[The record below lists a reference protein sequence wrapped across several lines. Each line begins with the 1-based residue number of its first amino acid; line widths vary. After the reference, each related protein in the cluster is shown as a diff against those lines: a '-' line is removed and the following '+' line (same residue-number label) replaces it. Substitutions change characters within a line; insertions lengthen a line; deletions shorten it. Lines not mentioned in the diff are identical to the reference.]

1 MDAYLLQPR
10 LSKVFKRLTKINAD
24 ENAIVEAAMADL
36 DAEYEA
42 LVADYALT
50 SV

>member
-42 LVADYALT
+42 LCLDALAT
-50 SV
+50 V